1 MKYFFAILFTFS
13 SLFSYSQLPDGS
25 IAPNFITTDVNG
37 NEHELYNYL
46 DMGYTVILQI
56 SASWSGPDWN
66 YSSNGVLQE
75 VWENHGPAGQPGV
88 SPNTTDDVMI
98 LWFEGD
104 AGTAESELEN
114 SDFGNWLIYIGNKKV
129 NSKWNVHNE
138 VQYRNYD
145 AIGDLEQLL
154 LRTGVGYNLSENN
167 HNLLLGY
174 GYILSQNYS
183 AVTEDKLDV
192 NEHRI
197 FQQFTSKQKIGNV
210 SLSHRYRFEQRFVES
225 DFKMRLRYFL
235 AFKVPILK
243 TETSPTKLYLSAYNE
258 VFLNTES
265 DMFDRNRVYGGLG
278 YQLNNN
284 VRIEAGYMNQ
294 LFEHSSRDQF
304 NLITFVNF

>member
-1 MKYFFAILFTFS
+1 MVALTCV
-13 SLFSYSQLPDGS
+13 LMLP
-25 IAPNFITTDVNG
+25 
-37 NEHELYNYL
+37 YL
-46 DMGYTVILQI
+46 SVAQ
-56 SASWSGPDWN
+56 S
-66 YSSNGVLQE
+66 
-75 VWENHGPAGQPGV
+75 
-88 SPNTTDDVMI
+88 
-98 LWFEGD
+98 
-104 AGTAESELEN
+104 

-129 NSKWNVHNE
+129 NSKWNIHNE

-154 LRTGVGYNLSENN
+154 LRTGLGYNLSENN

-174 GYILSQNYS
+174 GYILSQNYT
-183 AVTEDKLDV
+183 VDTQTKLDV

-197 FQQFTSKQKIGNV
+197 FQQFTSKQNVGSV
-210 SLSHRYRFEQRFVES
+210 SLTHRYRFEQRFVES

-243 TETSPTKLYLSAYNE
+243 TESSPTKLYLSAYNE

-265 DMFDRNRVYGGLG
+265 DVFDRNRVYGGLG
-278 YQLNNN
+278 YQLNKN

-294 LFEHSSRDQF
+294 LFENSSRDQF